1 MSRNWL
7 IEGKYID
14 EASVSSISDPRTLQ
28 VLYRVLDESLA
39 EIVAARPPPNPNVE
53 MEIRIRLAEI
63 IIGALQG
70 SQVDPV
76 KLKQIAVR
84 AFAPTPEDVG

>member
-1 MSRNWL
+1 
-7 IEGKYID
+7 
-14 EASVSSISDPRTLQ
+14 VSSITDPQTLE

-39 EIVAARPPPNPNVE
+39 VIVTARPPPDPGVE

-63 IIGALQG
+63 IMGGLQG
-70 SQVDPV
+70 GEVDPV
-76 KLKQIAVR
+76 RLKQIAVR